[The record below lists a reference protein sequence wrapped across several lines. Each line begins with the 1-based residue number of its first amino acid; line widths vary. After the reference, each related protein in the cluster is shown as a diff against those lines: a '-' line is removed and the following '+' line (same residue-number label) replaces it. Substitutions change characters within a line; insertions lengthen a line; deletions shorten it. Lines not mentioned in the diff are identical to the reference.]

1 MKSYMPNSRLKPIDE
16 VRRDVAHLKNTVKEL
31 VVCINQ
37 LKKQIEDDKE
47 KEFIKVDP
55 EKSWWW

>member
-1 MKSYMPNSRLKPIDE
+1 MPNSRLKPIDE

-47 KEFIKVDP
+47 KEFIKVEP